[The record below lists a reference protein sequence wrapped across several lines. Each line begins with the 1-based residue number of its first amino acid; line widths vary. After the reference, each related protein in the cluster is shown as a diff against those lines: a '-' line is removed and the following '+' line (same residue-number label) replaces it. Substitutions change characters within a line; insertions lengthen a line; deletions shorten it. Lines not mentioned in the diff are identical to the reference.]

1 MPGMTT
7 PDFSGKVIVVTGS
20 SRGIGKGLATYM
32 GRQGASVVCA
42 ARTVEANTGEFPGTI
57 HETVDEIVASGGQ
70 AVAIRCDIGVPDDI
84 QGLIDGTIEQYGKLD
99 VLVNNAM
106 TPTNSPLDTST
117 VEMWDD
123 SMRVNVRS
131 LYLFT
136 QAVTPVMKANGG
148 GSIINISSGAAAHE
162 VSELMPPGYVIYS
175 VAKAALERFSSAAA
189 PELRPFGININALR
203 PGAVRTE
210 HTTEEFGADF
220 DWTGWQ
226 EPEDV
231 GPPVAYLAGQIDT
244 DFTGKVLDVSGYGKT
259 WGEGITT

>member
-1 MPGMTT
+1 MAARAF
-7 PDFSGKVIVVTGS
+7 DGKVIIVTGS
-20 SRGIGKGLATYM
+20 SRGIGKGLATYL
-32 GRQGASVVCA
+32 GRKGASVVCA

-57 HETVDEIVASGGQ
+57 HETVDEIRGAGGK
-70 AVAIRCDIGVPDDI
+70 AVAIRCDIGDPADI
-84 QGLIDGTIEQYGKLD
+84 QGLIDGTIKEYGKLD

-106 TPTNSPLDTST
+106 TPTNSPLATST

-131 LYLFT
+131 LYLFV
-136 QAVTPVMKANGG
+136 QAVTPVMKEHG

-162 VSELMPPGYVIYS
+162 VSAMMPPGYVIYS

-189 PELRPFGININALR
+189 PELRPLGININALR

-231 GPPVAYLAGQIDT
+231 GPPVAYLAGQINS
-244 DFTGKVLDVSGYGKT
+244 DFTGKVLDVSGFGTT
-259 WGEGITT
+259 WGDGITT

>member
-1 MPGMTT
+1 MTT
-7 PDFSGKVIVVTGS
+7 PEFDGKVIVVTGS
-20 SRGIGKGLATYM
+20 SRGIGKGLATYL

-42 ARTVEANTGEFPGTI
+42 ARTVEPNTGEFPGTI
-57 HETVDEIVASGGQ
+57 HETVDEIVASGGK
-70 AVAIRCDIGVPDDI
+70 AIAIRCDIGVPTDI
-84 QGLIDGTIEQYGKLD
+84 EDLIAGAVKEYGKLD

-106 TPTNSPLDTST
+106 TPTNAPLEEST
-117 VEMWDD
+117 VDMWDE

-131 LYLFT
+131 LYLFV

-162 VSELMPPGYVIYS
+162 VSAMMPAGYVIYS

-189 PELRPFGININALR
+189 SELRPLGININALR

-231 GPPVAYLAGQIDT
+231 GPPVAYLAKQINT

-259 WGEGITT
+259 WGT